1 MSRVNYGGYMMTRK
15 TTAPAAAGLV
25 NGELTFW
32 YDQENG
38 KFKITAKTAA
48 GVVVSGQVALS

>member
-1 MSRVNYGGYMMTRK
+1 MMTRK